1 MCLQSFIHGLFPAH
15 LRPQVISTMFI
26 PIICQFYAKR
36 SLQICNQFFGH
47 GFNHLAHHP
56 LLPTNHFPQ
65 YEENDTMISFTQK
78 RYFNCSS
85 WSNTCLS
92 NFSYEYPAFFLSL
105 LLLRYCGHCDFVM
118 KGNETLFTN
127 FCWLKPSILR
137 FSLSQVKDWSFTSL
151 ESFIFTS
158 LYSKVYCKHE

>member
-1 MCLQSFIHGLFPAH
+1 MANFCDIKYSSERREAFNY
-15 LRPQVISTMFI
+15 VW
-26 PIICQFYAKR
+26 R
-36 SLQICNQFFGH
+36 SSIFTKCFVEFFSWDL
-47 GFNHLAHHP
+47 NDHP
-56 LLPTNHFPQ
+56 LLPTNHFSQ
-65 YEENDTMISFTQK
+65 YEENDIMISFTQK

-137 FSLSQVKDWSFTSL
+137 FSLSQVEDWSFTSL

-158 LYSKVYCKHE
+158 IYSKVYCKHE